1 MNECTNLPYSSS
13 QAFMF
18 SNALLNLAPQ
28 LLAPL
33 GNSLPYIWACYP
45 SLVGTETSDV
55 CEGEGGFRDREVV
68 NQLSEKKL
76 L

>member
-1 MNECTNLPYSSS
+1 MYKCPPIALVKPSCSL
-13 QAFMF
+13 
-18 SNALLNLAPQ
+18 NALLNLAPQ

-45 SLVGTETSDV
+45 SLVGTEILDV
-55 CEGEGGFRDREVV
+55 CEGGGGFRDREVV